1 MLSKACTYKYVL
13 SCRSDEEVIVT
24 GYCHTNHCQCT
35 HVCKLHR
42 LSEQWQG
49 VAESVSP
56 THISHCHLY
65 WYHLFLIKTRHTT
78 GLHVHT
84 CTTCLHNSWPTDPAS
99 LIETI
104 CYLHHAQI
112 MKKYSIPWWMWGACI
127 HTYHHALICTICCRM
142 SHRAA
147 PPSLP
152 SYFLPLFTYMYVCM
166 YFSRF
171 IYSYSRR

>member
-1 MLSKACTYKYVL
+1 MYEILCDDNKSHLVSVMQCYLRHVRTNMYYHVDLMKRL
-13 SCRSDEEVIVT
+13 EPDIVT
-24 GYCHTNHCQCT
+24 LIIVSAHTYVNDTDCNA
-35 HVCKLHR
+35 
-42 LSEQWQG
+42 EQWQG
-49 VAESVSP
+49 VAVSVSP

-112 MKKYSIPWWMWGACI
+112 MKKYSIPW
-127 HTYHHALICTICCRM
+127 
-142 SHRAA
+142 
-147 PPSLP
+147 
-152 SYFLPLFTYMYVCM
+152 
-166 YFSRF
+166 
-171 IYSYSRR
+171 